1 MTTNKKRIPRWW
13 WSKSRRDKFNKNK
26 TQIGWVE
33 ETCYGTAADGGSPF
47 LPRGEAPD
55 SGQGLCGLQPAE
67 NAPPMPMVKLPMGV
81 DVEFDKGVK
90 PSDEV
95 MARVTS
101 VHTSRVHIAF
111 NYDGL
116 QAEINVWLDIVNP
129 SDAEVSFGLE
139 EQGCRP
145 PHLSDLR
152 DIAHVAEYLLQQ
164 QNN

>member
-1 MTTNKKRIPRWW
+1 
-13 WSKSRRDKFNKNK
+13 
-26 TQIGWVE
+26 
-33 ETCYGTAADGGSPF
+33 
-47 LPRGEAPD
+47 
-55 SGQGLCGLQPAE
+55 
-67 NAPPMPMVKLPMGV
+67 MGKI
-81 DVEFDKGVK
+81 ER

-95 MARVTS
+95 MTRATS

-145 PHLSDLR
+145 PHLSDLPT
-152 DIAHVAEYLLQQ
+152 ITHISEWLLQE
-164 QNN
+164 NKNDK